1 MYMLKINKI
10 LLKKIISPLSLWL
23 FPFCHSRE
31 SGNPSS
37 LSLRGAKQRSNLRG
51 FSLIELMVAAAILA
65 FAIFGI
71 FQAYSTG
78 FLGMFDARDRTVA
91 TNYAREAMEDVK
103 NMDFLEISPVTLT
116 QIEGTKFEREIS
128 VDYNVEGS
136 SNLTRVTVRVFW
148 ENREGQM
155 LNIATSMLVN
165 NIEFTAGKAAK
176 ILLYVYPYNVIL
188 PEDDT
193 TELIAVVKDV
203 KGNTIT
209 SWDEDITFTITLG
222 TDLGYLETPGQ
233 ISVTKPPVEGRSTVI
248 FYSSA
253 EALTADEKGF
263 VTIKAEVLTETELG
277 FDTVEVTLTWGAV
290 SIALVPEQ
298 DTIKINENTTIHAY
312 LKNAAGGDVT
322 VAEAEIIFDFSG
334 EGTLPAPLTRETSIG
349 TVSIILTA
357 TDTPGVATVTAS
369 ASNLLS
375 DSVDICIT
383 GPPKSI
389 YVEVNPNYI
398 YMDQTA
404 EVTVTLKDINGI
416 TVNAEE
422 TVNIDLSLTLDSVG
436 QGNFTLPP
444 TIEIAIGSSYGYSTF
459 TPTGTGNATVQA
471 VDSAGDLTTGEA
483 AIFIADPL
491 EAEHIDVS
499 ASPPSLKVLG
509 VLSENNTSII
519 TAVIK
524 SLDGNTVF
532 NYIEPI
538 TFSTDKGS
546 FSDTSDDGEPV
557 TLIISDPDY
566 DNGSATVK
574 LYSIFEDESGIA
586 IITVTSDDLTPG
598 STEVGFYVE
607 ADHIILSSVSD
618 SINTFGKVEDTCTII
633 ATIKDS
639 TGTTVGDYI
648 GIVTFSIF
656 SGSEFGQFTLVGS
669 TIVTVI
675 AGQASIELRSKCGT
689 GTVVVKATSTFGE
702 NEITSTPNLPVV
714 VDDGGIRDIGLVTES
729 VDLATNKKGVGFDIL
744 VSGGELRI
752 YNMQITWGSSAK
764 LTEIKIDDIIVYS
777 GSINNGNVVDIDPT
791 ILSTVGEHNIYFTY
805 SAGVKNLEFDII
817 FNAQPDCGL
826 NIIDFST

>member
-1 MYMLKINKI
+1 MLKTNRK
-10 LLKKIISPLSLWL
+10 LSK
-23 FPFCHSRE
+23 
-31 SGNPSS
+31 N
-37 LSLRGAKQRSNLRG
+37 G
-51 FSLIELMVAAAILA
+51 FSLIELMVAAAILM

-91 TNYAREAMEDVK
+91 TNYAREAMENVK
-103 NMDFLEISPVTLT
+103 NMDFLEISPVALT

-148 ENREGQM
+148 DNRRGEP

-165 NIEFTAGKAAK
+165 NIEFTAGEAAK

-233 ISVTKPPVEGRSTVI
+233 ISVTKSPVEGRSNVI

-253 EALTADEKGF
+253 DALTADEKGF
-263 VTIKAEVLTETELG
+263 VTIKAEVLTNPELG

-334 EGTLPAPLTRETSIG
+334 EGTLPAPLTRETSSG
-349 TVSIILTA
+349 EVSIILTA

-375 DSVDICIT
+375 DSVDIYII

-398 YMDQTA
+398 YTDQNA
-404 EVTVTLKDINGI
+404 EVAVTLKDINGI
-416 TVNAEE
+416 TVNAEN

-436 QGNFTLPP
+436 QGSFNPSA
-444 TIEIAIGSSYGYSTF
+444 ISIGIGSSSGYSTF
-459 TPTGTGNATVQA
+459 TPTLTGTGNATVQA
-471 VDSAGDLTTGEA
+471 VDPDGVLITGEA

-491 EAEHIDVS
+491 VADYIEVTADPSSIEAGGDLIS
-499 ASPPSLKVLG
+499 
-509 VLSENNTSII
+509 TI

-524 SLDGNTVF
+524 NPAGITVY
-532 NYIEPI
+532 NYIQPI
-538 TFSTDKGS
+538 TFSTDMGS
-546 FSDTSDDGEPV
+546 FSET
-557 TLIISDPDY
+557 DPDDKDATFIIDD
-566 DNGSATVK
+566 DNYQGGEATLV
-574 LYSIFEDESGIA
+574 LYANNETESGIA
-586 IITVTSDDLTPG
+586 TITVTSDDLTLG

-639 TGTTVGDYI
+639 TGTTVENYI
-648 GIVTFSIF
+648 GTVTFSID
-656 SGSEFGQFTLVGS
+656 SGSAFGQFALVGS

-675 AGQASIELRSKCGT
+675 AGQASIGLRSKCGI
-689 GTVVVKATSTFGE
+689 GTVEVKATSTFGD
-702 NEITSTPNLPVV
+702 NEITSTSNLLVV
-714 VDDGGIRDIGLVTES
+714 VDDGGTRNIALVTGS
-729 VDLATNKKGVGFDIL
+729 VDLAINKKGVGFDVL

-752 YNMQITWGSSAK
+752 YNMQVDWGSLAK
-764 LTEIKIDDIIVYS
+764 LTEIKIDEEILYT
-777 GSINNGNVVDIDPT
+777 GSINDGNIVTIDPT
-791 ILSTVGEHNIYFTY
+791 ILSTTGEHNIYFTY
-805 SAGVKNLEFDII
+805 SAGVGNLDFNII
-817 FNAQPDCGL
+817 FNAQPDCL
-826 NIIDFST
+826 LDRIDFST

>member
-1 MYMLKINKI
+1 MFKINKI
-10 LLKKIISPLSLWL
+10 LSQ
-23 FPFCHSRE
+23 
-31 SGNPSS
+31 N
-37 LSLRGAKQRSNLRG
+37 G
-51 FSLIELMVAAAILA
+51 FSLIELMVAAAILM

-91 TNYAREAMEDVK
+91 TNYAREAMEDIK
-103 NMDFLEISPVTLT
+103 NMDFLEISPVALT

-128 VDYNVEGS
+128 VDYDVEGS

-165 NIEFTAGKAAK
+165 NIEFTAGEAAK

-188 PEDDT
+188 PEEDT

-209 SWDEDITFTITLG
+209 SWDKDITFTITLG

-233 ISVTKPPVEGRSTVI
+233 TSVTKSPVEGRSTVI

-263 VTIKAEVLTETELG
+263 VTIKAEVLTAPELG

-375 DSVDICIT
+375 DSVDIYIT

-398 YMDQTA
+398 YIGQTA
-404 EVTVTLKDINGI
+404 EVTVTLKDVNGI
-416 TVNAEE
+416 TVNAED

-436 QGNFTLPP
+436 QGNFTLPS
-444 TIEIAIGSSYGYSTF
+444 TIEIGIGSSSGYSTF

-471 VDSAGDLTTGEA
+471 VDPDGDLTTGEA

-524 SLDGNTVF
+524 SLDDITVF

-557 TLIISDPDY
+557 TLIISNPDY
-566 DNGSATVK
+566 DNGIATVK
-574 LYSIFEDESGIA
+574 LYSIYEAESGIA
-586 IITVTSDDLTPG
+586 TVTVTSGVGENEISG

-607 ADHIILSSVSD
+607 ADHILLSSD
-618 SINTFGKVEDTCTII
+618 PESINTFGKVEDTCEIT

-639 TGTTVGDYI
+639 TGTTVADYI
-648 GIVTFSIF
+648 GSITFSIV
-656 SGSEFGQFTLVGS
+656 SGSGDFILTGD
-669 TIVTVI
+669 TIVPVDDGI
-675 AGQASIELRSKCGT
+675 ATIDLRSECST
-689 GTVVVKATSTFGE
+689 VPVVVKATSTFGE
-702 NEITSTPNLPVV
+702 NEITSIPNLSVV
-714 VDDGGIRDIGLVTES
+714 VDDGGVRDIDLVGGS
-729 VDLATNKKGVGFDIL
+729 IYQPANKKGVGFDVL
-744 VSGGELRI
+744 VGDGNLRI
-752 YNMQITWGSSAK
+752 YNMKITCETSAK
-764 LTEIKIDDIIVYS
+764 LTEIEIDGEIVYM
-777 GSINNGNVVDIDPT
+777 GSINDGLIVDIDQT
-791 ILSTVGEHNIYFTY
+791 VLSTTGEYNIYITY
-805 SAGVKNLEFDII
+805 SAGVGNTGYEII

-826 NIIDFST
+826 LHIDF